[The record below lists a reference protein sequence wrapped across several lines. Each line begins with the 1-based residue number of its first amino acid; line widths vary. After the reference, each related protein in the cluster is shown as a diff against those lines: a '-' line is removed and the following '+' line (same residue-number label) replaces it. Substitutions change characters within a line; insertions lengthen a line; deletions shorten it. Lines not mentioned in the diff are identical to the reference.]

1 VGAISVTTRDGF
13 HTKNE
18 YPRSGQWVIRLS
30 EGRIMAY
37 PRAGYGTKNVSFQ
50 KNNFIIFQE

>member
-1 VGAISVTTRDGF
+1 MG
-13 HTKNE
+13 
-18 YPRSGQWVIRLS
+18 YPIIRGQDNGLS

-50 KNNFIIFQE
+50 KNSFIIFQE